1 MENTGL
7 LSIIT
12 FLPVVG
18 GIGVLFLP
26 RESHA
31 NIKLVAACASALTL
45 LLSVAVFFVP
55 FEMAGAGEFQLTD
68 RCDWIPRLGIQ
79 YKLAVDGLS
88 MPLVCLTTLL
98 SFLSICYSWRITH
111 RVKEYFL
118 FFLLLET
125 GMIGVFCAL
134 DIFLFYVFWEVSLV
148 PMYFLIGIWGH
159 EQREYAAIKF
169 FLYTLLGSLVMLLAM
184 LGLYFHFE
192 PHTFDIAEMIR
203 RAPQEPLLAGSVRGA
218 LIFWGLFVGFAIKVP
233 LFPFHTWLPLAHV
246 EAPTAGSV
254 ILAGVLLKM
263 GTYGFVRFSLPI
275 LPLQCQQFAYV
286 VAVLALISIIY
297 GALCAMAQTDMKRL
311 VAYSSINHMGYVML
325 GVAAA
330 MAAHGAIDVKVTALN
345 GAVLQMVSHGIIT
358 GALFLLVGV
367 IYDRAHTRDLD
378 AFGGIWTRVPVY
390 GGVLILA
397 ALASLGLPGLAG
409 FVAEFPIFIGVF
421 GIYKLFACLGV
432 IGIIVTAGYFLWM
445 IQRVLLGPLNE
456 KWADMPDM
464 DTREKISLYPLVAL
478 MIIIGIMPMWLL
490 SPINSAMTAL
500 LTRIHVPLVP

>member
-1 MENTGL
+1 
-7 LSIIT
+7 
-12 FLPVVG
+12 
-18 GIGVLFLP
+18 
-26 RESHA
+26 
-31 NIKLVAACASALTL
+31 
-45 LLSVAVFFVP
+45 
-55 FEMAGAGEFQLTD
+55 
-68 RCDWIPRLGIQ
+68 
-79 YKLAVDGLS
+79 
-88 MPLVCLTTLL
+88 
-98 SFLSICYSWRITH
+98 
-111 RVKEYFL
+111 
-118 FFLLLET
+118 
-125 GMIGVFCAL
+125 
-134 DIFLFYVFWEVSLV
+134 
-148 PMYFLIGIWGH
+148 
-159 EQREYAAIKF
+159 
-169 FLYTLLGSLVMLLAM
+169 
-184 LGLYFHFE
+184 
-192 PHTFDIAEMIR
+192 
-203 RAPQEPLLAGSVRGA
+203 
-218 LIFWGLFVGFAIKVP
+218 
-233 LFPFHTWLPLAHV
+233 
-246 EAPTAGSV
+246 
-254 ILAGVLLKM
+254 
-263 GTYGFVRFSLPI
+263 
-275 LPLQCQQFAYV
+275 
-286 VAVLALISIIY
+286 
-297 GALCAMAQTDMKRL
+297 DMKRL
-311 VAYSSINHMGYVML
+311 VAYSSVNHMGYVML